1 MIVIMVTEVVVS
13 SRDGGD
19 DDDDGDDGSGN
30 GCSNSLQCIY
40 SRQCVCSHSTERLCG
55 KMFKGVLGKKAPSDF

>member
-40 SRQCVCSHSTERLCG
+40 SRQCVCIHSTERLCD
-55 KMFKGVLGKKAPSDF
+55 V